1 MKHAYG
7 VGIVLLL
14 ALGLMSKPVAAQSG
28 QTGSRPRIQLGKNYP
43 NPFNPETRIPFT
55 LGDALFQGGK
65 SVVVTIRI
73 YNQLH
78 QLVAIPQALN
88 HPNGN
93 GARLDRLEYAAPGE
107 YIAYWDGYDA
117 LGKKVA
123 SGLYFARLEVNGERS
138 QPIKLIV
145 AN

>member
-14 ALGLMSKPVAAQSG
+14 ALGCMSKPVAAQSG
-28 QTGSRPRIQLGKNYP
+28 QTDGRPRIQLGKNYP

-55 LGDALFQGGK
+55 LGDGLFQGGK

-88 HPNGN
+88 HPSGN
-93 GARLDRLEYAAPGE
+93 GARLNRLEYAAPGD
-107 YIAYWDGYDA
+107 YVAYWDGYDA

-145 AN
+145 DN

>member
-14 ALGLMSKPVAAQSG
+14 ALGFMSKPVAAQSG
-28 QTGSRPRIQLGKNYP
+28 QTGSPRVQLKQNYP

-55 LGDALFQGGK
+55 LGDALFQGGR
-65 SVVVTIRI
+65 SPVVTIRI

-78 QLVAIPQALN
+78 QLVAVPQALN

-93 GARLDRLEYAAPGE
+93 GARLDKLAYTAPGD
-107 YIAYWDGYDA
+107 YVAYWDGYDA

-138 QPIKLIV
+138 QVIRLIV

>member
-14 ALGLMSKPVAAQSG
+14 ALGLFSAPAAAQSG
-28 QTGSRPRIQLGKNYP
+28 QTESRPRIQLKPNYP
-43 NPFNPETRIPFT
+43 NPFNPETRIPFA
-55 LGDALFQGGK
+55 LGEALFQGGR
-65 SVVVTIRI
+65 SVKVTMKI

-88 HPNGN
+88 HANGN
-93 GARLDRLEYAAPGE
+93 GAKMDKLDYAAPGE
-107 YIAYWDGYDA
+107 YTAYWDGYDA

-138 QPIKLIV
+138 QPIRLVV